1 MKPNLG
7 HINFIIRL
15 LDNNP
20 RELIIGRHVYSTQLM
35 KLRMDVSE
43 LIEENEKLKRKIRWL
58 EKRK

>member
-20 RELIIGRHVYSTQLM
+20 RELITSRHVYSTQLM

-43 LIEENEKLKRKIRWL
+43 LIEENERLKRRVKYL
-58 EKRK
+58 ESHR